1 MWDLTEACSV
11 SAGSSSTTPAPPIPC
26 LDIPAH
32 QSGVNSL
39 AVWVEKL
46 GQQEGGCLVTVASG
60 GDDGQLTVSTVRVQ
74 YPEDGKTGGSRGF
87 SQISDSLT
95 PLQTQVEQPDG
106 LRLHLHSQSHIPLA
120 HASPLTA
127 LKFLS
132 PELLVSTSADQR
144 VCLYRVCSAS
154 ISHIGALCSHV
165 ADAAGLAVWEGQT
178 MEQEEED
185 TKGKTRFEPEQAEIA
200 IGRGEGS
207 QTGLKTTNKTAESET
222 GVRPIKDV
230 QRADDADC
238 REPVESLCETG
249 DPVCKSSEKECEAD
263 ETAGVNETGDEGSRE
278 SKQRREQVG
287 WVLVCGQGFQLLR
300 VRHSD

>member
-1 MWDLTEACSV
+1 M
-11 SAGSSSTTPAPPIPC
+11 
-26 LDIPAH
+26 
-32 QSGVNSL
+32 
-39 AVWVEKL
+39 
-46 GQQEGGCLVTVASG
+46 VTVASG

-87 SQISDSLT
+87 SPISESLT
-95 PLQTQVEQPDG
+95 PLQTRVQQPDG

-127 LKFLS
+127 LKFLR
-132 PELLVSTSADQR
+132 PGLLVSTSADQR

-154 ISHIGALCSHV
+154 ISQIGALCSHV
-165 ADAAGLAVWEGQT
+165 ADAAGLAVWEGQM

-200 IGRGEGS
+200 IRREEGS
-207 QTGLKTTNKTAESET
+207 QTGLETNKTAENET
-222 GVRPIKDV
+222 GVRLLKDM

-238 REPVESLCETG
+238 GEPDESLCETG
-249 DPVCKSSEKECEAD
+249 DPVRKSSRKECEAD
-263 ETAGVNETGDEGSRE
+263 ETAGVNETGGEGNRE
-278 SKQRREQVG
+278 SNQRREKMG

-300 VRHSD
+300 VRHTD